1 MTNKLSTRFKQFA
14 IGALIAALGASVYGI
29 AAVTFSDFTTGT
41 TISASEMNTKL
52 NALKNAVNAASK
64 TAQAYFTVTNGG
76 VALPLTGTPQEVV
89 GLDFTC
95 PADGFVVATSSTHI
109 FIVSAGPTVQL
120 QTRTSLTSPASL
132 EQGFAQA
139 TLDQDSTVSTVRR
152 FSCSNGVLVRYS
164 VMARDAGMGAGIS
177 NASFSTL
184 VLQFS
189 PL

>member
-1 MTNKLSTRFKQFA
+1 MTNKLSTRFKKFA
-14 IGALIAALGASVYGI
+14 MGALVAALGASAVVI

-64 TAQAYFTVTNGG
+64 TDQAYFTVTGG
-76 VALPLTGTPQEVV
+76 GGALPLTGSAQEVV

-109 FIVSAGPTVQL
+109 TITTLLSIAQL
-120 QTRTSLTSPASL
+120 QTRTSQTSPSSL
-132 EQGFAQA
+132 EPGFAFA
-139 TLDQDSTVSTVRR
+139 TGIGNSTVSTVRR

-164 VMARDAGMGAGIS
+164 VMAREAIVGATTSDAS
-177 NASFSTL
+177 YSTL
-184 VLQFS
+184 VLHYS